1 MSYNNEQEG
10 FPIMLDNRTCRRAKK
25 LVCTYKNA
33 RSENQEMM
41 GENMPKVET
50 RVPYTPYVTGSKAYS
65 QASED
70 PNNGQ
75 GQVSV
80 MHQGVTLEELLEAHK
95 QKIAEK
101 GLQTLNIARLKVFTR
116 KPNIHVR
123 PCDTQQSNRSDTEKV
138 DSIVPD
144 SPVHTHLQFGK
155 DVSMDLVGYKKL
167 TINDGEIVLKPD
179 DESTDSPP
187 SVQDASKPAKSRV
200 RLEMVPYP
208 RDWPW
213 YWSRHF
219 PNSACKVAGAER
231 RRKLI
236 IQEAKKDVTTIYCTA
251 PAFL

>member
-1 MSYNNEQEG
+1 
-10 FPIMLDNRTCRRAKK
+10 MLDNQTCRRAKK
-25 LVCTYKNA
+25 LVCTCKNA
-33 RSENQEMM
+33 RPENQEMM
-41 GENMPKVET
+41 EENMPEVVT

-70 PNNGQ
+70 PNNPQ
-75 GQVSV
+75 DQVSN

-95 QKIAEK
+95 QKSAEK
-101 GLQTLNIARLKVFTR
+101 GLRTLNIARLKVFTR
-116 KPNIHVR
+116 KPKNSVGL
-123 PCDTQQSNRSDTEKV
+123 CDTEQSNASDTEKV

-144 SPVHTHLQFGK
+144 FPVHTHLHFGK
-155 DVSMDLVGYKKL
+155 DVSMDLVGYKNL
-167 TINDGEIVLKPD
+167 TFNDREIVLNPD

-187 SVQDASKPAKSRV
+187 SVQDVSEPARSRV

-231 RRKLI
+231 RKQMLLMM
-236 IQEAKKDVTTIYCTA
+236 QEAKKDVTTIYYTA
-251 PAFL
+251 PEL